1 MSMYLALFVCI
12 AGLLIFLLTGLP
24 TTPPP
29 GQMNMKWNRLGF
41 AMFWVGLLGFL
52 LTYPVKAISL
62 FH

>member
-1 MSMYLALFVCI
+1 MSMYLALFVCV

-24 TTPPP
+24 TVPPSSA
-29 GQMNMKWNRLGF
+29 MNMKWNRVGF
-41 AMFWVGLLGFL
+41 AMFWVGLLAFL